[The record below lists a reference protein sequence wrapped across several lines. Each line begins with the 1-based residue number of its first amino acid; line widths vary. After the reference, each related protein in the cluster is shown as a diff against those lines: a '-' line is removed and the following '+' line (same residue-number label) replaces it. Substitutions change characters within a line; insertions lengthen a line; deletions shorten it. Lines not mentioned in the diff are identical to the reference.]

1 MNLAL
6 PVSTQTPNLRTEAV
20 DRARL
25 WDGLA
30 MAMANDAAFA
40 ALRDG
45 RTRLIA
51 PYILEIGAEELR
63 AIREF
68 VRVFDD
74 VTAHP
79 AIREREI
86 GLSQT
91 QNLPHG
97 GPHPWIL
104 SLDFHLT
111 PAGPKLIEVN
121 TNPGGLMIAA
131 AHALAAGV
139 MNAAEKT
146 GLEQKIVDAFQNE
159 WARTERGNP
168 LACIAIVDSD
178 PVNQFLYPEFV
189 LYRDLL
195 ERHGIETL
203 ICDPGELRVAEGSLS
218 RGNRRIHL
226 VYNRLTDF
234 YFEEP
239 RHAVLA
245 KAWRSAMAVVTPD
258 PVAYAACADKR
269 QMSLLCDRDA
279 LTRHGVP
286 EPAANAISAGVPRTI
301 LPEESSAD
309 ELWSA
314 RRALFF
320 KPARGHAGKAAY
332 RGDKISRATWERL
345 DLETYI
351 AQDFV
356 PAPRVRVAPNETLK
370 ADVRVFVRG
379 HDIIFMC
386 ARLYE
391 GQTTNFRTPG
401 GGFASVRVT
410 DSRERPSD

>member
-1 MNLAL
+1 VNLAL
-6 PVSTQTPNLRTEAV
+6 PVATQAPILRAEPV
-20 DRARL
+20 ERARL
-25 WDGLA
+25 WDALA
-30 MAMANDAAFA
+30 VTMANDAAFA

-45 RTRLIA
+45 RMGLIA
-51 PYILEIGAEELR
+51 PYVLEIRPEELR

-68 VRVFDD
+68 VRVFAD

-79 AIREREI
+79 AIRERAI
-86 GLSQT
+86 ALSRAR
-91 QNLPHG
+91 NLPAG

-104 SLDFHLT
+104 SLDFHLA

-139 MNAAEKT
+139 MSAAEKA
-146 GLEQKIVDAFQNE
+146 GLERRIVDAFRNE
-159 WARTERGNP
+159 WARAGRGNP
-168 LACIAIVDSD
+168 LTCIAIVDND

-195 ERHGIETL
+195 DRHGIETL
-203 ICDPGELRVAEGSLS
+203 ICDPGELRVAEGALMH
-218 RGNRRIHL
+218 GNRQIDL

-234 YFEEP
+234 HFEEP

-245 KAWRSAMAVVTPD
+245 QAWRSAMTVVTPD
-258 PVAYAACADKR
+258 PAAYAACADKR
-269 QMSLLCDRDA
+269 LMSLLCDRDA

-286 EPAANAISAGVPRTI
+286 ESAANAISAGVPRTI
-301 LPEESSAD
+301 LPEESNAD

-345 DLETYI
+345 DLETYV

-356 PAPRVRVAPNETLK
+356 PAPRVQVAAYGTLK

-379 HDIIFMC
+379 SDIIFMC

-401 GGFASVRVT
+401 GGFASVRAT
-410 DSRERPSD
+410 DGRSLPCD